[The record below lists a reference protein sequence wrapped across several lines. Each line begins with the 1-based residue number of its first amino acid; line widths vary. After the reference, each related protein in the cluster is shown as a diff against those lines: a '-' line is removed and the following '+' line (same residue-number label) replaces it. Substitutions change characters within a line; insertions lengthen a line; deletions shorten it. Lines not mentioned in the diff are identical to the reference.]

1 VSSVPARAPPRPTA
15 PVHAPP
21 PPAPAVMAQPQQPG
35 LMAQMAATAGGVAIG
50 SAVGHVVGA
59 AITGGMGGGHQ
70 DQAPAQQAPQPAYQP
85 PQPVY
90 QPAYQQQ
97 GGAGPE
103 GGPCALQLRQFLD
116 CAQTQHDVTLCQG
129 FNEAL
134 RECKTS
140 YGLSA

>member
-1 VSSVPARAPPRPTA
+1 
-15 PVHAPP
+15 
-21 PPAPAVMAQPQQPG
+21 
-35 LMAQMAATAGGVAIG
+35 MAATAGGVAIG
-50 SAVGHVVGA
+50 STVGHVVGSA
-59 AITGGMGGGHQ
+59 LTGGGHQ
-70 DQAPAQQAPQPAYQP
+70 EQAPAQSAQQPAYQP
-85 PQPVY
+85 PQPAY
-90 QPAYQQQ
+90 QPAQPIYQQQ